1 MPRIYAPN
9 QVHTIDWAQV
19 PFVLG
24 VAAVDADEDTTFFS
38 DAGYT
43 IDSSKHTREVWDGL
57 TVAQIDELISYFG
70 GTPSA
75 LDSKY
80 TKVRALE
87 TLISAAVIAELTTA
101 SAEAT
106 TGVGKTKITITS
118 PGTATYFF
126 KSAETT
132 SPDILYGDVPDSTW
146 QELTLADGVA
156 DEVEP
161 NGASD
166 DKYTVVRVT
175 AGGTVDAIDKDSL
188 TVKAGE

>member
-24 VAAVDADEDTTFFS
+24 VAAVASGVSTTFFS

-43 IDSSKHTREVWDGL
+43 IDSSKHALEVWDGL
-57 TVAQIDELISYFG
+57 TVAQIDVLITYFG

-75 LDSKY
+75 SDSKY

-87 TLISAAVIAELTTA
+87 TLLSAKFIAALTTA
-101 SAEAT
+101 SAAAT
-106 TGVGKTKITITS
+106 AGAGKTKITITS
-118 PGTATYFF
+118 PGTATYYF
-126 KSAETT
+126 KSAVTT
-132 SPDILYGDVPDSTW
+132 SPDILYGDVPGTGW
-146 QELTLADGVA
+146 QELTLVEGVA
-156 DEVEP
+156 DEVVP
-161 NGASD
+161 NGETD

-175 AGGTVDAIDKDSL
+175 AGGTVDAIDKDTL
-188 TVKAGE
+188 TVKSS